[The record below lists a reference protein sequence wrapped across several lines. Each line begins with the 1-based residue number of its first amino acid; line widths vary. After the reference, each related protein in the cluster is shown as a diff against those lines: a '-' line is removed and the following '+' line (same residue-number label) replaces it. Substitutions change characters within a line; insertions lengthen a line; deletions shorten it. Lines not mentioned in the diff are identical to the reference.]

1 MEKTIETKVRDL
13 CIQNPVN
20 HVRKNHALEHATV
33 HILEKKFPD
42 KEFAGYS
49 VERGFWIIGKLS
61 IQEIQEAAD
70 AAFARLSHGEKDL
83 AVHPGCGTNLAT
95 ASLLTSVG
103 AVLTFIGTKSEKDR
117 LKRFS
122 SLLLISS
129 MAIQVSKPLG
139 FAIQRNLTTDPDMNG
154 MEISGIDTGQIR
166 EYPYFFIRTV
176 YKKPCEPS
184 L

>member
-95 ASLLTSVG
+95 ASLLTSVS

-176 YKKPCEPS
+176 YQKPCESS